1 METGQHDLYML
12 TTSDPV
18 EFTSADLAAC
28 VGLIGGGGAV
38 NPASSERELPL
49 ATYVTVVRAE
59 GQVVGVG
66 AIKRIRPDYTSK
78 VAVRSGAPIDPGT
91 PELGY
96 VSVSAEHQGHR
107 LSARAVAELV
117 ARASGRLFATTDN
130 ERMKSTLRKT
140 GFAQIGRGWQ
150 GERGELSLWFRV
162 VKEGQG

>member
-18 EFTSADLAAC
+18 EFTTADLAAC

-78 VAVRSGAPIDPGT
+78 VAIRSGAPIDPGT

-96 VSVSAEHQGHR
+96 VSVSAEHQGSPAFCPRRSRIGGASFWAAVRDDRQRAHEVNAEENWICADR
-107 LSARAVAELV
+107 SRMAR
-117 ARASGRLFATTDN
+117 RTR
-130 ERMKSTLRKT
+130 
-140 GFAQIGRGWQ
+140 
-150 GERGELSLWFRV
+150 
-162 VKEGQG
+162 